1 MNVVFYLSAVV
12 AVIATLLVITR
23 SNAMHAL
30 LYLILSLLAVA
41 IMFFTLGATFVALLE
56 VMVYAGAIMVL
67 FIFAIMLLN
76 PGERAV
82 LMEKGL
88 MRSTGIAVPLVMTLI
103 LLGELIYVLAVAPSA
118 APAGGP
124 VPPQQVGLA
133 LYTTYLI
140 GVELASV
147 LLLVSLVG
155 AYHLGRHYKTIR
167 GEERREVIV
176 TTEQELNQ
184 PGMLEVIGEEQPQQA
199 AEGDLEI
206 EKER

>member
-1 MNVVFYLSAVV
+1 MNIVFYLSALV
-12 AVIATLLVITR
+12 AIIATLLVITR
-23 SNAMHAL
+23 ANAMHAL

-41 IMFFTLGATFVALLE
+41 IMFYTLGATFVAALE

-76 PGERAV
+76 PGQRAV
-82 LMEKGL
+82 LLEKG
-88 MRSTGIAVPLVMTLI
+88 MMNANSWAVPVIMALI
-103 LLGELIYVLAVAPSA
+103 LLGELIYVLAIGPIST
-118 APAGGP
+118 PAGGQ
-124 VPPQQVGLA
+124 VEPQQVGLS

-155 AYHLGRHYKTIR
+155 AYHLGRHYKTMR
-167 GEERREVIV
+167 GVERREVIV
-176 TTEQELNQ
+176 TTERELKQ
-184 PGMLEVIGEEQPQQA
+184 PGMLQVIDGEQPPRTAQ
-199 AEGDLEI
+199 GNYEI